1 MLQMY
6 ARALPAVMTA
16 PTAAATMKTPQ
27 AAAAAA
33 ARGVTAVMMAPAN
46 VTTLAR
52 LQVLQLMLVLAL
64 LPRQQQPCLLW

>member
-6 ARALPAVMTA
+6 ARALPALMTA

-27 AAAAAA
+27 AAAA